1 MGDSFRQ
8 PQTQA
13 AGIPPGTFGQEQN
26 PASSS
31 MDVGSTKAAKL
42 VNILQSGL
50 QGALA
55 GRAKSEETVAA
66 TGGRRSGGAGMGFE
80 AGYTLP
86 WQRAAQQNQLAQQQA
101 QTNVLRSEAQNVNV
115 PGMGQIPGWLAKALG
130 PAGIKA
136 SSAQT
141 VQGMKG
147 DTAESIAEGNR
158 ASQEKIHRYVP
169 VPNVGLYD
177 TQTRSVVPQ
186 TAQGITITP
195 EIAKDHNLPDEFI
208 GKPMGLTQLAAIQ
221 RSDVF
226 ANVPQMT
233 AQGPIIVNRKTAQA
247 TPVTGPN
254 GQQYSPPALAS
265 PREVAD
271 VDNPGQTIITSG
283 TGAMGKPG
291 PSSASVQVP
300 KRAAAAEVPTKIG
313 DQKVAFTTMV
323 QHADLLRS
331 AIQALNNGDQ
341 QTLSSLKN
349 RFKAEFGVSG
359 PLTAQ
364 AIADAYGGEVT
375 NVIAKGHIT
384 DAEMSKTGKTL
395 NVNRQSPEQSLAVL
409 DAYKALAQSKMN
421 MLDQQKNAAVNKSQ
435 PGGGN
440 KDVIEWHIENG
451 KLVKGPKPN

>member
-31 MDVGSTKAAKL
+31 TDVGSTKAAKL

-101 QTNVLRSEAQNVNV
+101 QTNVLKSEAQNVNV
-115 PGMGQIPGWLAKALG
+115 PGMGQVPGWLAKALG

-186 TAQGITITP
+186 TEQGITITP

-221 RSDVF
+221 RSDAF

-233 AQGPIIVNRKTAQA
+233 AQGPVIVNRKTAQA

-271 VDNPGQTIITSG
+271 VDNPGQTVITSG
-283 TGAMGKPG
+283 AGAMGKPG
-291 PSSASVQVP
+291 VNSASVQVP
-300 KRAAAAEVPTKIG
+300 KRAALGEVPTKIG
-313 DQKVAFTTMV
+313 DQRVAFTTMI
-323 QHADLLRS
+323 QHADLLRR
-331 AIQALNNGDQ
+331 AAKALNNGDNR
-341 QTLSSLKN
+341 TLSGLENAFKN
-349 RFKAEFGVSG
+349 EFGYSG
-359 PLTAQ
+359 PITAK

-384 DAEMSKTGKTL
+384 DKEMGKTEKTIDPEHQNFDTINSVL
-395 NVNRQSPEQSLAVL
+395 NGYQ
-409 DAYKALAQSKMN
+409 ALAQSKMN
-421 MLDQQKNAAVNKSQ
+421 MLDQQKNSAVNKSQ
-435 PGGGN
+435 PGGG